1 MVDLE
6 FFTQEVLKHA
16 QHISNVGEHC
26 TTEETTKQALI
37 LPLLAILGFS
47 PYDPTKVRAEYAA
60 DLPGVKNGERVD
72 YALFCQSL
80 PVMLIEA
87 KPYKENLT
95 NHAPQLMR
103 YFNASPEVEFA
114 IITNGREWRFFT
126 DLKNKNV
133 MDEKPFL
140 TINFEKLDQN
150 KVKTLFGF
158 HHDTFQ
164 PETLRLLA
172 EENTYLSAFTKTIS
186 RSLKEVDPD
195 FVRYVASH
203 SNTGRQL
210 TQKFIESVTPLVKQ
224 AIQKA
229 VSEMVVSGLSSPNQ
243 QTETATEKAESDTD
257 TNENSDKVLDIVDP
271 NNSKIVTT
279 INEQNLFNMVTVL
292 LGSEADIESKDTESY
307 FSILYQGKSN
317 RWLLRYF
324 GDKQKPYITV
334 PLELSEQHIQEI
346 ERAKLNYN
354 GSTIQLDKP
363 EHILR
368 LGGLIFDCLAYC
380 ENDDNFRKK

>member
-1 MVDLE
+1 MNNLE
-6 FFTQEVLKHA
+6 LFQQRVLEHA
-16 QHISNVGEHC
+16 KHISDVGQYC

-37 LPLLAILGFS
+37 LPMLGILGFS
-47 PYDPTKVRAEYAA
+47 PYDPTKVRAEYFA
-60 DLPGVKNGERVD
+60 DLPGIKNGERVD
-72 YALFCQSL
+72 YALFCQSV

-87 KPYKENLT
+87 KPYKENLN

-133 MDEKPFL
+133 MDDKPFL
-140 TINFEKLDQN
+140 TINFEKLDKN

-186 RSLKEVDPD
+186 ASLREVDND
-195 FVRYVASH
+195 FVRYVASR

-210 TQKFIESVTPLVKQ
+210 TQKFIDSITPLVKQ
-224 AIQKA
+224 AIQKS
-229 VSEMVVSGLSSPNQ
+229 VSEMVVSGLSSPEPIKTAEQ
-243 QTETATEKAESDTD
+243 QTEDTD
-257 TNENSDKVLDIVDP
+257 NTAETENLSDIVDP
-271 NNSKIVTT
+271 QNGKIITT
-279 INEQNLFNMVTVL
+279 VNEQTLFNLVVFL
-292 LGSEADIESKDTESY
+292 LGEDTDIECKDTESY
-307 FSILYQGKSN
+307 FSILYQGKTN

-324 GDKQKPYITV
+324 GDKQKPYISV
-334 PLELSEQHIQEI
+334 PFDLSDQHKKAI
-346 ERAKLNYN
+346 ERAKLTYN
-354 GSTIQLDKP
+354 GNNIQLDDP
-363 EHILR
+363 QYILR
-368 LGGLIFDCLAYC
+368 LGGLIFDCLSYC
-380 ENDDNFRKK
+380 EDDDNFRKK